1 MKRGRIIL
9 LEILSIFTVLTVNA
23 EIPTGYYTGLN
34 GKATSELKTALCNI
48 IYDHTQVSSYSA
60 LPSYFQKT
68 DVRPNGTEWWEM
80 YSNETF
86 SYPSFTGM
94 NREHCVPKS
103 WWGGTTSI
111 PAYTDLNHLYPSEM
125 NANSAKSNYPLG
137 EVSGTP
143 TFDNGV
149 SKVGYAVTGQ
159 GGGASRVFEPADEY
173 KGDFARTYFYMATC
187 YQNLTWKYT
196 YMMQTGTYPTL
207 NTWAIDLL
215 LRWHRE
221 DPVSQKE
228 TDRNDVVYSFQNNRN
243 PFIDYPELAEYIW
256 GNKKGE
262 LFYIQNEDVPGGT
275 PALISP
281 AKDAILD
288 FGEVAIGSSKTMKL
302 PLKGENLTGRLSLV
316 LSQDDKTMFSL
327 SDSEVDATLVNSA
340 EGYWLSVT
348 YSPTALADHLT
359 KLIIYD
365 GGIEGSQSVSIMGRC
380 LEVPILSTINALPP
394 SSVTSTSYVA
404 NWEIPEGETIDYYLV
419 TRTRYV
425 GGSAT
430 IEEIETEE
438 NYLEITDF
446 EGSDSESYSVQSVR
460 LGYKSPASNVVFVEH
475 SGISGVEMDKPLALI
490 SYPGWIRIICG
501 DIHTGGVLHDISGKS
516 VMSVPI
522 IENEM
527 EMTLPHGVYFLTT
540 NEHRT
545 PVKIIVK

>member
-1 MKRGRIIL
+1 M
-9 LEILSIFTVLTVNA
+9 EILSIFTVLTVNA

-256 GNKKGE
+256 GNKKVSCSIFKTKTFPVE
-262 LFYIQNEDVPGGT
+262 L
-275 PALISP
+275 LHSSP
-281 AKDAILD
+281 
-288 FGEVAIGSSKTMKL
+288 L
-302 PLKGENLTGRLSLV
+302 PKMRYLTLGR
-316 LSQDDKTMFSL
+316 
-327 SDSEVDATLVNSA
+327 
-340 EGYWLSVT
+340 
-348 YSPTALADHLT
+348 
-359 KLIIYD
+359 
-365 GGIEGSQSVSIMGRC
+365 
-380 LEVPILSTINALPP
+380 
-394 SSVTSTSYVA
+394 
-404 NWEIPEGETIDYYLV
+404 
-419 TRTRYV
+419 
-425 GGSAT
+425 
-430 IEEIETEE
+430 
-438 NYLEITDF
+438 
-446 EGSDSESYSVQSVR
+446 
-460 LGYKSPASNVVFVEH
+460 
-475 SGISGVEMDKPLALI
+475 
-490 SYPGWIRIICG
+490 
-501 DIHTGGVLHDISGKS
+501 
-516 VMSVPI
+516 
-522 IENEM
+522 
-527 EMTLPHGVYFLTT
+527 
-540 NEHRT
+540 
-545 PVKIIVK
+545 